1 MKEGGCMRSILLVDD
16 EKKILS
22 SLSRAFFDTD
32 YDIYTANGGEEALE
46 LLETQEVDLIIS
58 DMRMPVMDGYE
69 LLSKVKEKYP
79 RTIRV
84 IMSGYAEEQT
94 IIQALVRNIGKIYIL
109 KPWNNEEVLRYVE
122 QLFVTED
129 MLRSKEL
136 LALINNIDELPTI
149 SESYQK
155 ILSLLNSD
163 VSVKE
168 IAEEIGK
175 DFAISSKL
183 LQIVNSAFFG
193 VKTGSIQQVA
203 VYLGLQN
210 IRHLILSTSVLNS
223 MSGLQMNETE
233 YKMLWDHAFRTNIIL
248 SFLYE
253 NFLHQ
258 KLPETAISAGLLHN
272 IGWAI
277 INQLPKKGLAALMQ
291 KQKETNKSIVEL
303 EIEEFQISH
312 QEIGAYLLNWWELP
326 FPIVEA
332 ALYHHDPLN
341 ENILHPE
348 LVSCVH
354 IAQKYAWNWMGH
366 QEFTPFFQETFA
378 RIDVSQEAFEKGL
391 QDVLYKK
398 ER

>member
-1 MKEGGCMRSILLVDD
+1 MRSILLVDD

-32 YDIYTANGGEEALE
+32 YDIYTANSGEEALE

-69 LLSKVKEKYP
+69 LLSQVKEKYP
-79 RTIRV
+79 RIIRV

-109 KPWNNEEVLRYVE
+109 KPWVNEEVLKYVE
-122 QLFVTED
+122 QLFITED

-136 LALINNIDELPTI
+136 LSLINNIDELPTI
-149 SESYQK
+149 AESYQK
-155 ILSLLNSD
+155 ILSLLSSD

-168 IAEEIGK
+168 IADEIGK

-210 IRHLILSTSVLNS
+210 IRHLILSTSILNS
-223 MSGLQMNETE
+223 MSNFQMNESE
-233 YKMLWDHAFRTNIIL
+233 YKMLWDHAFRTNTIL

-253 NFLHQ
+253 NLLHK
-258 KLPETAISAGLLHN
+258 KLPETSISAGLLHN

-277 INQLPKKGLAALMQ
+277 INQLPKNGLNSLAQ
-291 KQKETNKSIVEL
+291 KAKEENLSIVDL
-303 EIEEFQISH
+303 EMEMFQISH

-332 ALYHHDPLN
+332 ALYHHAPLN

-348 LVSCVH
+348 LVCCVH
-354 IAQKYAWNWMGH
+354 IAQKYAWNWIGQ
-366 QEFTPFFQETFA
+366 QEYTPFFPETFA
-378 RIDVSQEAFEKGL
+378 RIGVTQEAFEKAL
-391 QDVLYKK
+391 EEILYAK
-398 ER
+398 ERR